1 MNPMFSAHFVFQVGP
16 RRTFLTSMA
25 ALLCALMLASAG
37 TAPVQAACLSKAG
50 DINGNGQTNVADA
63 QCLFLGILWELGG
76 KIGGAPTCVAGG
88 IQNADLDC
96 NNSLNV
102 TDANIVVQLIFG
114 LALDAGLDANGNGCV
129 DVCEAGTA
137 VCGNGLTEPGEE
149 CDDGIGNSDL
159 LADFCRTT
167 CELPTCG
174 DSVVDSG
181 EQCDDGNGT
190 DGDGCETTCTFTGG
204 GFPLPYVE
212 PFTAGSF
219 SAISWTVESDGG
231 SSANNW
237 GLTGSGPL
245 GPDNHP
251 RFLYLPTVANFTD
264 RIVSPYLN
272 CSSAVFV
279 TMRFDQAF
287 ALPAAVSG
295 TVLQLQV
302 SADGGDTWQTAWSHN
317 SSAGNIAATT
327 TQLDLT
333 SYLAGSAEARIAFR
347 IAGPTS
353 SQITY
358 WEVDNVEVRSGAA
371 PVLNS
376 IANVSVAADDTGDF
390 EVSALDLDTAAGD
403 LVFSLT
409 NAPTFM
415 NITNNGDGTAT
426 VSYAPD
432 AGDVGTY
439 SAIAVNVSDGQ
450 FSSTKTFTTVVT
462 GGVAGTPAY
471 VTIRTQAGGAG
482 TEVNNVTMIAG
493 DTLALFAASYDALG
507 TYTGDVPAVWSVL
520 GTLNAIPPTAASAI
534 VFSPTT
540 GGTSGQIKATPTN
553 GSILSDTTGT
563 VTVNTPPPG
572 ALDLTL
578 STVSAAPSV
587 VSANGTD
594 KSLITVKA
602 TDTNGQP
609 LTGATVV
616 INATAGTLLGAVVEN
631 PGGLY
636 TRELQA
642 TSSPTTAIVTAT
654 VNGTLLTSQATVQF
668 QTYIDLKAAGVT
680 TLNCANYPTYQG
692 ANLLI
697 QATTVAIS
705 SAGCAPMVFGDVII
719 GTTGTLT
726 QPDVLAGQNHF
737 IDLNVES
744 FTIQPGG
751 KIDVSKKG
759 YRGANGSAD
768 ATGYW
773 YGNTKVGGSD
783 LSIGGAHGGIGGRAP
798 NGVQTTVY
806 DYYYDPYLPGAGGG
820 KYNNTATYRG
830 GNGGGVVRIKASE
843 PFVNHGLILADGE
856 DRNPGADERGAG
868 GAGGA
873 IRLEAPYIGGTGTI
887 SARGGNGHTSYSG
900 GGGGG
905 RIALVGFDTL
915 AGNFAYGAITTKV
928 TAQGG
933 VGVSNYNGGSGTV
946 YLRSADQQYGDLI
959 VWNNNQISEVS
970 STPLIMVPSGQI
982 SIIDGE
988 NLTDFG
994 AFWTN
999 NWYAGT
1005 WVNPNVAQAGGES
1018 GLSTIELFK
1027 ITAND
1032 VNTMVLSGGA
1042 PLATVA
1048 SDGDA
1053 YRGVLIFD
1061 RLHVAGRANL
1071 GMNGDLWVMDGDLN
1085 TNGGPAMTIGGGL
1098 KATQVDLSD
1107 IDAVTIDG
1115 GVLDVAELYSG
1126 QDNAYGFT
1134 TVINNG
1140 GIIKPTVFATTLGAT
1155 NSTVNATNVFASG
1168 AVTSA
1173 STSWTVSDMEAD
1185 SFSLTG
1191 GNSTIGDLVLVKDLF
1206 GNAPTL
1212 TVGTIMAGTDIVFD
1226 NAANITVN
1234 DALIQ
1239 AGNLVEL
1246 KGTTNLTHQKMVK
1259 GGPIERVQIITK
1271 FLKIAANAKIDVSS
1285 RGYLGANGAADAFGF
1300 WYGNTTD
1307 GGAQASHGGTH
1318 GGLGGYAGIIHL
1330 YGSVFTP
1337 TFPGAGGGKYNN
1349 SATYRGGDGG
1359 GVVRILA
1366 STSVLVDGKILADGE
1381 LRNQGCCDERGAG
1394 GAGGSIW
1401 ITTKHLGGALTGKIT
1416 ANGGGGSTSYSGGGG
1431 GGRIAVDGLTG
1442 RSGAFGGS
1450 AIVNGLESK
1459 GGVGVS
1465 NKNGGAGTIYLK
1477 TLSETYGQLIVD
1489 NEGQLS
1495 DPESTPIPSVPQGTV
1510 SSVAGTSLFDFGA
1523 GLFPTRYDGSW
1534 FNPDVNQAGPN
1545 SPLLGQ
1551 QLFYI
1556 TSHSATEF
1564 VTSGSVPLGTIAS
1577 PGETYRGILPLDRL
1591 EVRGKANMSVL
1602 GDLLVLSGDITGTEL
1617 NTMKLEGT
1625 MKANIID
1632 LNTISK
1638 FDIFNGGIIA
1648 EIVYGGGGASDFDF
1662 DYIVTNGTIDLP
1674 IIQAKNMSLTNT
1686 TVNSGDV
1693 TVDTNFAATGGTI
1706 NVANMLVGGTTNFT
1720 GVAATTGTINSTGSI
1735 TINGGTG
1742 TIAKLLSGDDIHIGT
1757 SAVVTI
1763 TQTDVQAVDAVNIS
1777 GTATL
1782 THCKTTKTA
1791 VCKLT
1796 IASNSLTVGST
1807 AFINVSNRGYL
1818 GANGAADA
1826 AGYTVGNTT
1835 VGGAAASV
1843 GAAHGGVGGYG
1854 TQAEVYGTFLAPVEP
1869 GAGGGKYNNTATYR
1883 GGDGG
1888 GVVRINATAFVA
1900 VDGKIHADGELRNQ
1914 GCCDERGAGG
1924 AGGSIYITTGQLGGN
1939 GKITANGGGG
1949 STSYSGGGAGG
1960 RIAVTGFTSLSGIF
1974 ANPNTVNSLEAKGG
1988 IGVSNKNGG
1997 AGTIYLRG
2005 AAQLYGD
2012 LIIDNESQL
2021 SDNFSTFIR
2030 VTPEAQSTT
2039 ISGVTLTN
2047 LGAVWQPDMFK
2058 GLRVNPNVNQAGAS
2072 AGVWS
2077 QALFSITTNAANT
2090 LTLAG
2095 SQPLESV
2102 AASGDTYRGVIV
2114 LDNLEIRGDGRLEV
2128 NGDVAVQAGDY
2139 VTNNTTTYASSGLLK
2154 ANWLDLKNVTT
2165 FSFTNGGLDVKKV
2178 FSNGTDA
2185 YGFTHTHTGGSLTV
2199 PAISAATL
2207 NLTNVAVTATTVDIV
2222 GNLTTSGGSMTT
2234 GDITVGDN
2242 ASFTNTAL
2250 NSGEISTG
2258 GNLTIT
2264 GAGSSIDQLLSSE
2277 NITIGGNAV
2286 VTIRKDSVTA
2296 TGTLTVTDTATLTH
2310 CDTLPST
2317 GECKLVIM
2325 ADALVVGASAA
2336 IDVSNRGYTGANGA
2350 ADAAGYS
2357 LGNTVAKGAGASVG
2371 GSYGGTGGYAGAD
2384 RVYGRFDAPM
2394 VPGAGGGKYNNSA
2407 TYRGGDGGGVVR
2419 AILTS
2424 TAVINGEIRSN
2435 GELRNQGCCDERGA
2449 GGAGGSIWLTSPIVS
2464 GTGKIKALGGHGSTS
2479 YSGGGSGGRISI
2491 TGVTTLANS
2500 FAPANFANNV
2510 LAYGG
2515 VGVSNKTGGAG
2526 TIYLRTSTQT
2536 YGALILD
2543 NASQISDANTTP
2555 ILIAPGGTVT
2565 GVTATSLTDFSGTW
2579 NVNDFAGTFVN
2590 PNVGQPGME
2599 SGLQSIELFAVT
2611 ANTGDTLTLT
2621 GGVGA
2626 NTVASIGN
2634 TYRGVLI
2641 LDHLDIRRR
2650 ARVNVGGDILVLSG
2664 NLGAASPDTW
2674 TVDGDLT
2681 ANLVDLN
2688 LSDAISVTNGIFSA
2702 SEVFSASAPD
2712 FPFAYSFNQGGITEG
2727 MIHATTIAGSGA
2739 TLTAGDSSATSINV
2753 ASGTFNLGDT
2763 TVLNNVTLTNVS
2775 GTISELSCDNYSG
2788 TGGNLGIDTLL
2799 ATGNATIAGA
2809 AVLTVNETD
2818 MLVGGILTVTDTGTL
2833 THCATSPSKVCKLS
2847 IDTAELFVGAGAT
2860 IDVSTQGFLGGVGAA
2875 LPYTV
2880 GNSTT
2885 DSAPNSVGATHGGQG
2900 GYDTADRYYGQ
2911 LYAPTE
2917 PGAGG
2922 GKYNN
2927 TVTYRGGDGGG
2938 VIRIVAS
2945 TSAVVNGTLR
2955 ANGELRNQGCC
2966 DERGAGGA
2974 GGSIWLTTPV
2984 LSGTGSIQA
2993 NGGHG
2998 STSYSGGGG
3007 GGRVAITG
3015 VTNLAGNFAPNTIAA
3030 NVSAFG
3036 AVGVSNKNGGAGTV
3050 YVRSSGQTYG
3060 SLIIDNNNMA
3070 TDPQSTRLPAMAQ
3083 SVITAV
3089 DATSLTDFA
3098 ATWRTND
3105 FVGTFVNPDVAQAG
3119 MATGLSTA
3127 DLYKVVG
3134 NTNNKATVSGLPAIN
3149 TVGAVGETYR
3159 GTLIFDT
3166 LDIRNKARVKLAG
3179 DMWVHNGNFVNPTAD
3194 TLSIGGDFEVNVFDI
3209 NNTDNVSVSNGS
3221 VIAAEVFSNQS
3232 ATQPLGMT
3240 LNTAAWQESAVYA
3253 TSLNSTNS
3261 TITTGNVDISGNATL
3276 SGGTLTTADWNV
3288 GGDMALTGVAGTIG
3302 GISALNF
3309 TMNNGTL
3316 TADTLTTTLTAA
3328 FTGSA
3333 VLTIAE
3339 DTVSVGTLLTLSN
3352 TAQLTHIP
3360 CTTTTISRLL
3370 VDADSVVLNT
3380 GTKIQANGKGFVP
3393 ASNSTAQGYTFGNVT
3408 TGGSLNYVGGSHGG
3422 RGNKGSSANAVPNS
3436 YGSIYEPNL
3445 PGGGG
3450 GRFSATASERG
3461 GYGGGVVRV
3470 DAATSVVI
3478 HGTIEANGENGSS
3491 NGAGGAGG
3499 SVVIKTPSLT
3509 GTGQINA
3516 IGGNGGTSYSGGGGG
3531 GRIALLNATVM
3542 TDSFVPGTIWNKV
3555 KAYGGFGWGSVYG
3568 GAGTIFV
3575 KQSGT
3580 YGDLTVDNNNF
3591 NSFANST
3598 ELPVVAAGT
3607 STSFPPGNQL
3617 QDLTQSWNP
3626 DYYAGSYLSPNT
3638 NQGGTPRLNDDVFF
3652 AILTHNNNTMSLSGN
3667 PGAVASPGNT
3677 YRGAHVFRNLEIRNK
3692 GLVQTGGDIYVVE
3705 GDISSNNTTSFVI
3718 GAGSTLVVNILD
3730 LNAAT
3735 KSGAGTVTGTVYP

>member
-1 MNPMFSAHFVFQVGP
+1 MNPKFFANREFPVVVSKTYFTAI
-16 RRTFLTSMA
+16 A
-25 ALLCALMLASAG
+25 ASVCALMLAATGAG
-37 TAPVQAACLSKAG
+37 AANAACLSKAG

-76 KIGGAPTCVAGG
+76 KVGSAPTCVAGG

-114 LALDAGLDANGNGCV
+114 LALDAGLDANANGCV
-129 DVCEAGTA
+129 DVCEVGSA

-149 CDDGIGNSDL
+149 CDDGVGNSDV
-159 LADFCRTT
+159 LADFCRTS
-167 CELPTCG
+167 CELPACG
-174 DSVVDSG
+174 DGVVDSG
-181 EQCDDGNGT
+181 EQCDDGNGV
-190 DGDGCETTCTFTGG
+190 DGDGCETACTFTGG
-204 GFPLPYVE
+204 GYPLPYVE

-219 SAISWTVESDGG
+219 AAVSWTIESDGG

-251 RFLYLPTVANFTD
+251 RFLYLPTVSNFTD
-264 RIVSPYLN
+264 RIVSPYIN

-287 ALPAAVSG
+287 ALPSAVSG
-295 TVLQLQV
+295 TVLSVHV
-302 SADGGDTWQTAWSHN
+302 SSDGGDTWQTAWSHN
-317 SSAGNIAATT
+317 SSAGNIAPTT

-347 IAGPTS
+347 IVGPTS

-358 WEVDNVEVRSGAA
+358 WEIDNVEVRSGAA

-390 EVSALDLDTAAGD
+390 EVSALDLDTDAGD
-403 LVFSLT
+403 LVFSLG
-409 NAPTFM
+409 NAPSFVS
-415 NITNNGDGTAT
+415 ITNNGDGTAT

-439 SAIAVNVSDGQ
+439 SNIAVHVTDGQ
-450 FSSTKTFTTVVT
+450 FISTKTFTAVVT

-482 TEVNNVTMIAG
+482 TEVNNVTMVSG
-493 DTLALFAASYDALG
+493 GTLALFAASYDALG

-520 GTLNAIPPTAASAI
+520 GTLNALPATASSAI

-563 VTVNTPPPG
+563 ITVNVPPPG

-587 VSANGTD
+587 LSANGTD

-602 TDTNGQP
+602 VDTNGSP

-616 INATAGTLLGAVVEN
+616 ISATAGTLLGSVVES

-654 VNGTLLTSQATVQF
+654 VGGTLLTSQATVQF

-726 QPDVLAGQNHF
+726 QPDVLAGQDHF
-737 IDLNVES
+737 IDLQVES

-806 DYYYDPYLPGAGGG
+806 DYYYDPRYPGAGGG
-820 KYNNTATYRG
+820 KYNNTSTYRG

-868 GAGGA
+868 GAGGS
-873 IRLEAPYIGGTGTI
+873 IKLEAPYFAGTGTI

-905 RIALVGFDTL
+905 RIAIVGFDTL
-915 AGNFAYGAITTKV
+915 AGNFAYGVVVSKV

-933 VGVSNYNGGSGTV
+933 LGVSNYNGGSGTV
-946 YLRSADQQYGDLI
+946 FLQSNTQQYGDLVI
-959 VWNNNQISEVS
+959 WNNNQISEVS
-970 STPLIMVPSGQI
+970 STPLIIAPSGVI
-982 SIIDGE
+982 SLVDGE

-1005 WVNPNVAQAGGES
+1005 WVNPNVAQAGGGS

-1027 ITAND
+1027 ITGHD
-1032 VNTMVLSGGA
+1032 VNTMVLSGGV

-1048 SDGDA
+1048 NDNDA
-1053 YRGVLIFD
+1053 YRGVMILD
-1061 RLHVAGRANL
+1061 RLHIAGRANV
-1071 GMNGDLWVMDGDLN
+1071 GVVGDLWVADGDLN

-1098 KATQVDLSD
+1098 KALQVDLSD
-1107 IDAVTIDG
+1107 IDALTVDG
-1115 GVLDVAELYSG
+1115 GILDVTELYSG
-1126 QDNAYGFT
+1126 QDNSYEFT
-1134 TVINNG
+1134 TVVNNG
-1140 GIIKPTVFATTLGAT
+1140 GIAKPTIFATSINAT
-1155 NSTVNATNVFASG
+1155 NSTVVATNVFASG
-1168 AVTSA
+1168 AATSNN
-1173 STSWTVSDMEAD
+1173 TSWTVTDMEAD
-1185 SFSLTG
+1185 SLNITG
-1191 GNSTIGDLVLVKDLF
+1191 GNSTIGDLILAQNLF
-1206 GNAPTL
+1206 GNAPTMTL
-1212 TVGTIMAGTDIVFD
+1212 GTLVAGTDIVFD
-1226 NAANITVN
+1226 NAANITMK
-1234 DALIQ
+1234 DALVQ

-1246 KGTTNLTHQKMVK
+1246 KGTANLTHEKMIK
-1259 GGPIERVQIITK
+1259 GGPIERVHIVTK
-1271 FLKIAANAKIDVSS
+1271 FLKIGANAKIDVSS

-1307 GGAQASHGGTH
+1307 GGANASHGGTH
-1318 GGLGGYAGIIHL
+1318 GGLGGYAAIAHL

-1359 GVVRILA
+1359 GVVRIQA

-1416 ANGGGGSTSYSGGGG
+1416 TNGGGGSTSYSGGGG

-1450 AIVNGLESK
+1450 AVVNGLESK

-1477 TLSETYGQLIVD
+1477 TLTETYGQLIVD

-1495 DPESTPIPSVPQGTV
+1495 DPESTPIPSIPQGTV

-1523 GLFPTRYDGSW
+1523 GLLPTRYDGSW
-1534 FNPDVNQAGPN
+1534 VNPDVNQAGPN

-1551 QLFYI
+1551 QLFYV

-1564 VTSGSVPLGTIAS
+1564 VTSGSVPLSTIAS

-1632 LNTISK
+1632 LNTVSK

-1662 DYIVTNGTIDLP
+1662 DYIVTNGTVDLP
-1674 IIQAKNMSLTNT
+1674 VIQAKNMSLNNSII
-1686 TVNSGDV
+1686 NSGDV
-1693 TVDTNFAATGGTI
+1693 TVDTNFAATGGTV
-1706 NVANMLVGGTTNFT
+1706 NVANMLVGGTTSFT
-1720 GVAATTGTINSTGSI
+1720 GVTATTATINSTGTI
-1735 TINGGTG
+1735 TFNGGTG
-1742 TIAKLLSGDDIHIGT
+1742 TIGKLLSGDDINIGT
-1757 SAVVTI
+1757 SATVTI
-1763 TQTDVQAVDAVNIS
+1763 TNTDVQAVDAVNVS

-1807 AFINVSNRGYL
+1807 AFINVSSKGYL
-1818 GANGAADA
+1818 GANGAADP

-1843 GAAHGGVGGYG
+1843 GASHGGVGGYG
-1854 TQAEVYGTFLAPVEP
+1854 SNAEVYGTFLAPVEP

-1900 VDGKIHADGELRNQ
+1900 IDGKIHADGELRNQ

-1924 AGGSIYITTGQLGGN
+1924 AGGSVYITTGQLGGN

-1997 AGTIYLRG
+1997 AGTIYLRS
-2005 AAQLYGD
+2005 ASQLYGD

-2030 VTPEAQSTT
+2030 VTPESQSTT

-2047 LGAVWQPDMFK
+2047 LGAVWQTDMFK
-2058 GLRVNPNVNQAGAS
+2058 GLRVNPNVNQVGAS

-2077 QALFSITTNAANT
+2077 QALFSVTANSANT

-2102 AASGDTYRGVIV
+2102 ANSGDTYRGVLA

-2128 NGDVAVQAGDY
+2128 NGDVAVQSGDY
-2139 VTNNTTTYASSGLLK
+2139 ATNNSTTYASSGLLK

-2185 YGFTHTHTGGSLTV
+2185 YGFAHTHSGGSLTV

-2207 NLTNVAVTATTVDIV
+2207 NLTNVAVTATTVDV
-2222 GNLTTSGGSMTT
+2222 TGALTTSGGSMTT
-2234 GDITVGDN
+2234 GNITVGTN
-2242 ASFTNTAL
+2242 ASFTNTSL
-2250 NSGEISTG
+2250 NSGDLSTG
-2258 GNLTIT
+2258 GNLTIS
-2264 GAGSSIDQLLSSE
+2264 GANSSIDRLLSSQ

-2296 TGTLTVTDTATLTH
+2296 SDTVTVTDTATLTH
-2310 CDTLPST
+2310 CDTLPGGS
-2317 GECKLVIM
+2317 ECKLVIT
-2325 ADALVVGASAA
+2325 ADGMVVGANAA
-2336 IDVSNRGYTGANGA
+2336 IDVSNRGFTGANGA

-2357 LGNTVAKGAGASVG
+2357 IGNSVAKGAGASVG

-2394 VPGAGGGKYNNSA
+2394 TSGAGGGKYNNSA

-2419 AILTS
+2419 AILAS

-2449 GGAGGSIWLTSPIVS
+2449 GGAGGSIWITTPILS
-2464 GTGKIKALGGHGSTS
+2464 GTGKIKALGGGGSTS
-2479 YSGGGSGGRISI
+2479 YSGGGSGGRIAV
-2491 TGVTTLANS
+2491 TGVTTLANN
-2500 FAPANFANNV
+2500 FAPAAFANNV

-2515 VGVSNKTGGAG
+2515 VGVSNKNGGAG
-2526 TIYLRTSTQT
+2526 TIYVRTSTQS
-2536 YGALILD
+2536 YGALIID

-2555 ILIAPGGTVT
+2555 VLVAPGGTVT
-2565 GVTATSLTDFSGTW
+2565 GITATSMTDFSGTW
-2579 NVNDFAGTFVN
+2579 NANDYAGTYLN
-2590 PNVGQPGME
+2590 PNIGQTGAE
-2599 SGLQSIELFAVT
+2599 TGLQTIELFAVT
-2611 ANTGDTLTLT
+2611 ANTNDTMTLS

-2626 NTVASIGN
+2626 NTIANIGD
-2634 TYRGVLI
+2634 TYRGVLV
-2641 LDHLDIRRR
+2641 LDHLDVRRR
-2650 ARVNVGGDILVLSG
+2650 ARVNVPGDILVLSG
-2664 NLGAASPDTW
+2664 NLGAASPATW

-2681 ANLVDLN
+2681 ANIVDLN
-2688 LSDAISVTNGIFSA
+2688 LSDAITVTNGIFST
-2702 SEVFSASAPD
+2702 SEVFSNSMPD
-2712 FPFAYSFNQGGITEG
+2712 FAFAYSFNQGGIVEG
-2727 MIHATTIAGSGA
+2727 LIDATTIAGTGA
-2739 TLTAGDSSATSINV
+2739 TLTGGATDATSINV
-2753 ASGTFNLGDT
+2753 SSGTFNLGDT
-2763 TVLNNVTLTNVS
+2763 SVSGNVTLTGVS
-2775 GTISELSCDNYSG
+2775 GAFGDLSCANYSG
-2788 TGGNLGIDTLL
+2788 SGGNLTVDTLS
-2799 ATGNATIAGA
+2799 ATGNATVAGS
-2809 AVLTVNETD
+2809 AVLTINDTD
-2818 MLVGGILTVTDTGTL
+2818 VTVGGILTVSDTANL
-2833 THCATSPSKVCKLS
+2833 THCATNASKVCKLDIS
-2847 IDTAELFVGAGAT
+2847 TSELFVGTGAT
-2860 IDVSTQGFLGGVGAA
+2860 IDVSTQGFLGGSGAN

-2885 DSAPNSVGATHGGQG
+2885 NSAPNSWGGTYGGQG
-2900 GYDTADRYYGQ
+2900 GYDTVDRYYGQ
-2911 LYAPTE
+2911 LFAPTE

-2927 TVTYRGGDGGG
+2927 TATYRGGDGGG
-2938 VIRIVAS
+2938 VVRIVAV
-2945 TSAVVNGTLR
+2945 TSAVVNGSIR

-2984 LSGTGSIQA
+2984 LSGTGLIQA
-2993 NGGHG
+2993 NGGGG

-3015 VTNLAGNFAPNTIAA
+3015 VSNFAGNFAPNVIAN
-3030 NVSAFG
+3030 NVQAFG
-3036 AVGVSNKNGGAGTV
+3036 ATGVSNKNGGAGTV
-3050 YVRSSGQTYG
+3050 YVKSAGQSYG
-3060 SLIIDNNNMA
+3060 SLIVDNNNMI
-3070 TDPQSTRLPAMAQ
+3070 TDPQSTRLPVVAQ
-3083 SVITAV
+3083 SVVTAI
-3089 DATSLTDFA
+3089 DAGSLTDFA
-3098 ATWRTND
+3098 ANWWVD
-3105 FVGTFVNPDVAQAG
+3105 DYVGTFVNPDVTQPG
-3119 MATGLSTA
+3119 MVTGLTTA
-3127 DLYKVVG
+3127 NLYKVTA
-3134 NTNNKATVSGLPAIN
+3134 NTTNKATVSGLPAIN
-3149 TVGAVGETYR
+3149 TVATVGDTYR
-3159 GTLIFDT
+3159 GVLIFDT

-3179 DMWVHNGNFVNPTAD
+3179 DMLVQSGNFISPTAD
-3194 TLSIGGDFEVNVFDI
+3194 TLTVGGDFEVNVLDI
-3209 NNTDNVSVSNGS
+3209 NNTDNVTVANGS
-3221 VIAAEVFSNQS
+3221 VLAAEVFSNQS
-3232 ATQPLGMT
+3232 ASQPLGLT
-3240 LNTAAWQESAVYA
+3240 LNTSSWQETALHA
-3253 TSLNSTNS
+3253 TSLSTTNS
-3261 TITTGNVDISGNATL
+3261 TITTGDVEVLGNATI
-3276 SGGTLTTADWNV
+3276 SGGTLSTSDWTV
-3288 GGDMALTGVAGTIG
+3288 GGDIALTGVSGTIG
-3302 GISALNF
+3302 DISALNF
-3309 TMNNGTL
+3309 TMSNGSL
-3316 TADTLTTTLTAA
+3316 TADTLTTAAAASLT
-3328 FTGSA
+3328 GNA
-3333 VLTIAE
+3333 VLTIAQ
-3339 DTVSVGTLLTLSN
+3339 DSVSVGTLLTLSN
-3352 TAQLTHIP
+3352 TAQLTHVP

-3370 VDADSVVLNT
+3370 VDADSIVVNS

-3393 ASNSTAQGYTFGNVT
+3393 GNNVSAQGYTFGNVT
-3408 TGGSLNYVGGSHGG
+3408 TGGALNYVGGSHGG
-3422 RGNKGSSANAVPNS
+3422 RGNKGSSGNVVPNS
-3436 YGSIYEPNL
+3436 YGSVYEPNL

-3450 GRFSATASERG
+3450 GRYNASASERG
-3461 GYGGGVVRV
+3461 GYGGGVVRL

-3478 HGTIEANGENGSS
+3478 HGTVESNGENGSS

-3499 SVVIKTPSLT
+3499 SVVIDTASLT

-3516 IGGNGGTSYSGGGGG
+3516 IGGNGGVSYSGGGGG

-3542 TDSFVPGTIWNKV
+3542 ADSFVPATIWNKV
-3555 KAYGGFGWGSVYG
+3555 KAYGGLGWSSVYG

-3575 KQSGT
+3575 KQSGA
-3580 YGDLTVDNNNF
+3580 YGDLTIDNNNF

-3598 ELPVVAAGT
+3598 ELPVVPTGT

-3626 DYYAGSYLSPNT
+3626 DFYLGSYLSPNT
-3638 NQGGTPRLNDDVFF
+3638 NQGGTPRLNDDTFF
-3652 AILTHNNNTMSLSGN
+3652 AILTHNNNTLSLSGN

-3692 GLVQTGGDIYVVE
+3692 GLLQTNGDIYVVE
-3705 GDISSNNTTSFVI
+3705 GDISSNNTTSFVL
-3718 GAGSTLVVNILD
+3718 GSGSTMVVNILD
-3730 LNAAT
+3730 LNTAT